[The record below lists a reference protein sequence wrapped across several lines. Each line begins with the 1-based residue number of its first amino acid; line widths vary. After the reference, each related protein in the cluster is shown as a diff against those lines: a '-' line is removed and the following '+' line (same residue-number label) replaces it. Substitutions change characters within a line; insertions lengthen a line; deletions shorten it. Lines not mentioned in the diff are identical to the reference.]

1 MLQIHHKREVLGKLD
16 QARELISDLWYWTEG
31 TNNKRIEAVEKH
43 LDILYAEFW
52 RELQKDEQLIIK
64 KDNDKR
70 RLQASAKQR

>member
-16 QARELISDLWYWTEG
+16 QARELISDFWYWTEG
-31 TNNKRIEAVEKH
+31 TNKKRFEAVEKH

-52 RELQKDEQLIIK
+52 RELQKEEQQIIK

-70 RLQASAKQR
+70 RLQATLKQR